1 MDMQLRAGAYTRA
14 RAHPTLRDPA
24 LVLIVLIAIVMP
36 IVSALVYPTY
46 IHHMPTKPWEFSRL
60 IELPFV
66 VSEVA
71 VVLWAGRQGFDLA
84 VAWRNLPRDIRI
96 AAAGLLF
103 AICAS
108 AFLISN
114 NFPYSLTHS
123 LIVVIHLIFALAV
136 YHLATRRSMPGPD
149 RIIPLIAAGA
159 TVLVVYTA
167 WWLLTAP
174 PPETQ
179 LYGRIEWHAAL
190 PGFISV
196 RHFGAWYGALAS
208 VFALRILF
216 AERDGRIGWDHLFY
230 CLTAAALV
238 WSGTRAG
245 VLALM
250 VVVAIAMLSLRRMPS
265 VRAIGH
271 AAILTGIALCLAWS
285 AIPPDD
291 SFRLW
296 NLDHGRITESFD
308 AGRLLL
314 WQLGIERWADSPLLG
329 WGTGSFHW
337 EVDPGFPHTQ
347 PHNVIVQFLLNWG
360 IVGAVPAFWL
370 LGRAIRAAHTSAL
383 AHPEMLPVLGMA
395 YALLVQSLLEGM
407 LHYPRFIMAI
417 IVLLA
422 LVIAR
427 AHQPDTAATD

>member
-1 MDMQLRAGAYTRA
+1 MDMHLRSGAYTGA
-14 RAHPTLRDPA
+14 RAHPILREPV
-24 LVLIVLIAIVMP
+24 LVLIALIAIAMP
-36 IVSALVYPTY
+36 VVSALIYPTY
-46 IHHMPTKPWEFSRL
+46 IHHMPTKAWEFSRL

-71 VVLWAGRQGFDLA
+71 VVLWAGRKGFDLTL
-84 VAWRNLPRDIRI
+84 AWRKLPRDIRI
-96 AAAGLLF
+96 AAAVLLL
-103 AICAS
+103 AICVS
-108 AFLISN
+108 ALLISN
-114 NFPYSLTHS
+114 NFLYSLTHS
-123 LIVVIHLIFALAV
+123 LIVVIHLVSALAV
-136 YHLATRRSMPGPD
+136 YHLVAQRSMPGPD

-159 TVLVVYTA
+159 AVLVVYAA

-174 PPETQ
+174 PPGTQ
-179 LYGRIEWHAAL
+179 LYGKIEWHAAL

-208 VFALRILF
+208 VFVLRILF
-216 AERDGRIGWDHLFY
+216 AQHEKRIGWDHLFY

-250 VVVAIAMLSLRRMPS
+250 VVVAIAMLSLHRIPSARR
-265 VRAIGH
+265 IGY
-271 AAILTGIALCLAWS
+271 AAILTGIALCVAWV

-296 NLDHGRITESFD
+296 NLEDGHITDSID
-308 AGRLLL
+308 AGRFMA
-314 WQLGIERWADSPLLG
+314 WQLGIARWANSPLFG
-329 WGTGSFHW
+329 WGTGSFLW

-347 PHNVIVQFLLNWG
+347 PHNVVVQFLMNWG
-360 IVGAVPAFWL
+360 IVGAVLAFWL
-370 LGRAIRAAHTSAL
+370 LGRAIRAAHASML
-383 AHPEMLPVLGMA
+383 VHREMLPLLGMA
-395 YALLVQSLLEGM
+395 YALLLQSLLEGM

-422 LVIAR
+422 VVIAR
-427 AHQPDTAATD
+427 AHQPVATMDD

>member
-1 MDMQLRAGAYTRA
+1 MQLRRGAFSGA
-14 RAHPTLRDPA
+14 QAHPILREPA
-24 LVLIVLIAIVMP
+24 LVLITLIAIVMP

-46 IHHMPTKPWEFSRL
+46 IHHMLSRSAEFSRL

-66 VSEVA
+66 VSEVV
-71 VVLWAGRQGFDLA
+71 VVLWAGRQGFDLPS
-84 VAWRNLPRDIRI
+84 AWRGLPRDIRVAVGVLL
-96 AAAGLLF
+96 AAIG
-103 AICAS
+103 AS
-108 AFLISN
+108 ALFISN
-114 NFPYSLTHS
+114 NVLYSLTHS
-123 LIVVIHLIFALAV
+123 LIVTIHLVFALAV
-136 YHLATRRSMPGPD
+136 YHLVAQRRMPEPN
-149 RIIPLIAAGA
+149 RIVPFFAVGALVLI
-159 TVLVVYTA
+159 VYTA
-167 WWLLTAP
+167 WWLLSAP

-179 LYGRIEWHAAL
+179 LYGKIEWHAAL

-196 RHFGAWYGALAS
+196 RHFGAWYAALAS

-216 AERDGRIGWDHLFY
+216 TRKRGRIGWDHLLY
-230 CLTAAALV
+230 LLTAAALV

-250 VVVAIAMLSLRRMPS
+250 VVVAIAMLLLGRIPPIRN
-265 VRAIGH
+265 IGH
-271 AAILTGIALCLAWS
+271 AAILTGIALCLAWLV
-285 AIPPDD
+285 IPPDD

-296 NLDHGRITESFD
+296 NLGADGHITDTVDSD
-308 AGRLLL
+308 RLLL
-314 WQLGIERWADSPLLG
+314 WRLGLERWADSPLLG

-337 EVDPGFPHTQ
+337 EVDSGFPHTQ

-360 IVGAVPAFWL
+360 IVGAIPAFWL
-370 LGRAIRAAHTSAL
+370 IARAIRTAHNSAL
-383 AHPEMLPVLGMA
+383 AFPEMLPLLGMA

-427 AHQPDTAATD
+427 ANTPADASAD

>member
-1 MDMQLRAGAYTRA
+1 MQLRSGAYSGGQ
-14 RAHPTLRDPA
+14 AHSIVREPA
-24 LVLIVLIAIVMP
+24 LVLVALIAIVMP

-46 IHHMPTKPWEFSRL
+46 IHHMLSPQAEFSRL

-71 VVLWAGRQGFDLA
+71 VVLWAGRQGFDLST
-84 VAWRNLPRDIRI
+84 AWRALPRDIRI
-96 AAAGLLF
+96 AAGVLLL
-103 AICAS
+103 AIGVS
-108 AFLISN
+108 ALLISN
-114 NFPYSLTHS
+114 NFAYSLTHS
-123 LIVVIHLIFALAV
+123 LIVLIHLVFALAV
-136 YHLATRRSMPGPD
+136 YHLLALRSIPAPD
-149 RIIPLIAAGA
+149 RIAPLIAVGA
-159 TVLVVYTA
+159 IVLVLYTA

-179 LYGRIEWHAAL
+179 LYGKIEWHAAL

-196 RHFGAWYGALAS
+196 RHFGAWYAGLSS

-250 VVVAIAMLSLRRMPS
+250 VVVGIAMLSLRRIPPA
-265 VRAIGH
+265 RNIGH
-271 AAILTGIALCLAWS
+271 AAILTGFALCLAWI

-296 NLDHGRITESFD
+296 NLNDGRITESID
-308 AGRLLL
+308 AGRFLA
-314 WQLGIERWADSPLLG
+314 WKLGIERWTDSPLFG
-329 WGTGSFHW
+329 WGTGSFLW

-347 PHNVIVQFLLNWG
+347 PHNVIVQFLISWG
-360 IVGAVPAFWL
+360 IMGAIPAFWL

-383 AHPEMLPVLGMA
+383 AHREMLPFLGMA
-395 YALLVQSLLEGM
+395 YALLLQSLLEGM
-407 LHYPRFIMAI
+407 LHYPRFIGAI

-427 AHQPDTAATD
+427 AHQPGAATTH